1 MARESGTRHLTTH
14 TAGMLIAG
22 VLAVVLA
29 ACSTD
34 EVSGMAVKEP
44 VPAGSEGAVVALM
57 DTGNYSTAPIGP
69 VGPAG
74 ANRDTQGLV
83 EAQRMAEFVIG
94 PWVQNSSMVGIGDL
108 IMDSKGTQPLSG
120 PSNLTF
126 SQVVSDEQAAVA
138 MAHGFIAGMS
148 TKRVSTKTRGEKLQN
163 AVLRFPDAAAAASAT
178 GEMAAKRNLAA
189 DVSPT
194 PTSIRDHP
202 EALAITWTAADSQ
215 FVQSFAAYGPFVLYQ
230 LAGLPLNDNYRSVEN
245 MVVNTIDKQQ
255 RALDLFEPTEPAK
268 LAELPVDFTGHLL
281 ANALRAPDEK
291 APYMV
296 GAWAPGA
303 WLHFEDD
310 PLKSRTW
317 FSAAGVEA
325 VAQWTTTVYET
336 KTAEGAASLADEIAA
351 DLDDRAG
358 VGAISGVP
366 GLLSARCFRRT
377 TELVPETAAQSLQ
390 RIGWRFKCVAR
401 ADRYAFTAFS
411 ANETDVKQQISAQYR
426 ILAGE

>member
-1 MARESGTRHLTTH
+1 MAQESGTGQLTAH
-14 TAGMLIAG
+14 TVGVLVAG
-22 VLAVVLA
+22 VMAVVVA

-34 EVSGMAVKEP
+34 EVSGTAVKET

-57 DTGNYSTAPIGP
+57 DTGNYATVPIGP

-94 PWVQNSSMVGIGDL
+94 PWEQDSSLVGIGDL
-108 IMDSKGTQPLSG
+108 ILDSKGTQPLNG
-120 PSNLTF
+120 PGNLTF
-126 SQVVSDEQAAVA
+126 SQVASDEQAAVA

-148 TKRVSTKTRGEKLQN
+148 TKRVSTKTRGEWLQN
-163 AVLRFPDAAAAASAT
+163 AVLRFPDAAAAASAA
-178 GEMAAKRNLAA
+178 GEMASKRNVAA

-194 PTSIRDHP
+194 PTEIRRHP
-202 EALAITWTAADSQ
+202 EALAITWTVADSQ
-215 FVQSFAAYGPFVLYQ
+215 FAEGFAAYGPFVLYQ
-230 LAGLPLNDNYRSVEN
+230 RAALPRDDHYRSVEN
-245 MVVNTIDKQQ
+245 MVASTLAKQQ
-255 RALDLFEPTEPAK
+255 RALDAFEPTEMAK
-268 LAELPVDFTGHLL
+268 LAELPADFTGHLL
-281 ANALRAPDEK
+281 AKALRAPDEK

-296 GAWAPGA
+296 GAWTPGA

-317 FSAAGVEA
+317 FSAAGVKA

-336 KTAEGAASLADEIAA
+336 RTAVGAASLADEIAA

-358 VGAISGVP
+358 VGEISGVP